1 LLALL
6 WLLLLVPLLIGLVA
20 QQRVQ
25 EEFARYRRVPNRV
38 RATGAEVARAL
49 LDAHGLR
56 RVRIELS
63 PIALSDHYD
72 GAADILRL
80 SPPVAFERSVS
91 ALSIAAHEVSH
102 AVQDAEGS
110 RAYRIRMAVGE
121 PLARLAPWSGF
132 IFIGGFW
139 FGLPVLMILSLA
151 YVGGLVLFAL
161 ATLPVEIG
169 ASRRALRL
177 LEATRLTDAAERDAV
192 RRVLRAAAMTY
203 VAGLLRQL
211 GFFGGL
217 VLMLEAARQVAT

>member
-6 WLLLLVPLLIGLVA
+6 WLLLLVPLLLGLAA

-25 EEFARYRRVPNRV
+25 EEFVRYRAVPNRV

-63 PIALSDHYD
+63 PAPLSDHYD
-72 GAADILRL
+72 GARDVLRL

-102 AVQDAEGS
+102 AFQDAEGS
-110 RAYRIRMAVGE
+110 HAYRIRMAIGE
-121 PLARLAPWSGF
+121 PLARLAPWSGV

-139 FGLPVLMILSLA
+139 LGIPALMILSLA

-169 ASRRALRL
+169 ASRRALQL
-177 LEATRLTDAAERDAV
+177 LEATRLTDRAEHGAV

-211 GFFGGL
+211 GFFSGL
-217 VLMLEAARQVAT
+217 VLVLEGARQVAT